1 MGLPPKRKQKY
12 SNHPFSGAT
21 VDGRNPAPVDRYS
34 LSHYFQ
40 GFIHPRWCRIS
51 SINSMLVS
59 GRLYMAFQHRFP
71 YPMMDMNDAASPG
84 DVLDCCMVMPGPGDL
99 QLFKRLKNP

>member
-1 MGLPPKRKQKY
+1 
-12 SNHPFSGAT
+12 
-21 VDGRNPAPVDRYS
+21 
-34 LSHYFQ
+34 
-40 GFIHPRWCRIS
+40 
-51 SINSMLVS
+51 
-59 GRLYMAFQHRFP
+59 MAFQHRFP